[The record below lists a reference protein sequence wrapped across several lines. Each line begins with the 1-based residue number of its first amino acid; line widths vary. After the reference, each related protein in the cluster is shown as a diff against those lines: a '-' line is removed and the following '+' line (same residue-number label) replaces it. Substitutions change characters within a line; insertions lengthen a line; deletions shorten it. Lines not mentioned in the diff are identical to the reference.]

1 MASLGDKF
9 RTAREAQGATLE
21 QMASRTRIQEA
32 YLRALEEGSFDQLPE
47 RVFTKGFVRA
57 YARALELDEEE
68 CLRLFAECSAS
79 FYQDEKESEGVRTM
93 FLRKEDERK
102 ERTGRTMVVLLV
114 GGLLLLGGMVL
125 LQQQSPSR
133 SIFSRFSQQPVDPH
147 DEVVSKP
154 ARANE
159 VVEDRRSSA
168 IVPQDGASSVANAEP
183 EPEMDAGIPLEAPV
197 DTENRQPSSVEPLDD
212 VSSVSNTESVL
223 ETEAVGLS
231 AESAVDGGEATP
243 SPSSL
248 DAVPA
253 PASTTDTENVPLI
266 LEIRTLDMTWAVIR
280 SDEDKPQ
287 EVLLQAGE
295 VIRWQARDRFLLTL
309 GNAGGVEVRL
319 NGELQGPFGGAGVV
333 VRDVELRP

>member
-21 QMASRTRIQEA
+21 QMASRTRIQEV
-32 YLRALEEGSFDQLPE
+32 YLRALEEGSFGQLPE

-57 YARALELDEEE
+57 YAQSLELDEED
-68 CLRLFAECSAS
+68 CLRLFAECSTS
-79 FYQDEKESEGVRTM
+79 FYQDEKESEGVRTL

-133 SIFSRFSQQPVDPH
+133 STFSRFSQQPVDQRE
-147 DEVVSKP
+147 EVVSKP
-154 ARANE
+154 GRANE
-159 VVEDRRSSA
+159 VVEESGSPSIAPQGGVPSIAKTEPAPELDDAIPVESTVDAEDRQS
-168 IVPQDGASSVANAEP
+168 I
-183 EPEMDAGIPLEAPV
+183 L
-197 DTENRQPSSVEPLDD
+197 VEPPDD
-212 VSSVSNTESVL
+212 ASSVSNSEAAL
-223 ETEAVGLS
+223 ETDAPETF
-231 AESAVDGGEATP
+231 AESAVDDGASTP
-243 SPSSL
+243 SVLSPDS
-248 DAVPA
+248 A
-253 PASTTDTENVPLI
+253 PASTTDSENGPLV
-266 LEIRTLDMTWAVIR
+266 LEIRTLDLTWAVIR

-287 EVLLQAGE
+287 EVLLQVGE
-295 VIRWQARDRFLLTL
+295 VVRREARDRFLLTL

>member
-9 RTAREAQGATLE
+9 RTAREAREATLE
-21 QMASRTRIQEA
+21 QMVSRTRIQEA
-32 YLRALEEGSFDQLPE
+32 HLRALEADSFEQLPE

-57 YARALELDEEE
+57 YARSLELDEEE
-68 CLRLFAECSAS
+68 CLRLFAECSSS

-102 ERTGRTMVVLLV
+102 ERTSRAMVVLLV

-125 LQQQSPSR
+125 HQQQSPSR
-133 SIFSRFSQQPVDPH
+133 SIFSRFSQQPVDPR
-147 DEVVSKP
+147 DEVASKP

-159 VVEDRRSSA
+159 VVEDR
-168 IVPQDGASSVANAEP
+168 
-183 EPEMDAGIPLEAPV
+183 
-197 DTENRQPSSVEPLDD
+197 QPSLVEPPDD

-223 ETEAVGLS
+223 KTEAAGTS
-231 AESAVDGGEATP
+231 GESAVGDGASTP
-243 SPSSL
+243 SVLSPDS
-248 DAVPA
+248 A
-253 PASTTDTENVPLI
+253 PASTTDSENGPLV

-280 SDEDKPQ
+280 SDEDTPQ
-287 EVLLQAGE
+287 EVLLRTGE
-295 VIRWQARDRFLLTL
+295 VVRRQARDRFLLTL

>member
-9 RTAREAQGATLE
+9 RTAREAREATLE
-21 QMASRTRIQEA
+21 QMVSRTRIQEA
-32 YLRALEEGSFDQLPE
+32 HLRALEADSFEQLPE

-57 YARALELDEEE
+57 YARSLELDEEE
-68 CLRLFAECSAS
+68 CLRLFAECSSS

-102 ERTGRTMVVLLV
+102 ERTSRAMVVLLV

-125 LQQQSPSR
+125 HQQQSPSR
-133 SIFSRFSQQPVDPH
+133 SIFSRFSQQPVDPR
-147 DEVVSKP
+147 DEVASKP

-159 VVEDRRSSA
+159 VVKD
-168 IVPQDGASSVANAEP
+168 
-183 EPEMDAGIPLEAPV
+183 
-197 DTENRQPSSVEPLDD
+197 RQPSSVEPPDD

-223 ETEAVGLS
+223 ETEAAGTS
-231 AESAVDGGEATP
+231 GESAVGDGASTP
-243 SPSSL
+243 SVLSPDS
-248 DAVPA
+248 A
-253 PASTTDTENVPLI
+253 PASSTTDSENGPLV

-280 SDEDKPQ
+280 SDEDTPQ
-287 EVLLQAGE
+287 EVLLRTGE
-295 VIRWQARDRFLLTL
+295 VVRRQARDRFLLTL

>member
-9 RTAREAQGATLE
+9 QTAREAQGATLE

-79 FYQDEKESEGVRTM
+79 FYQDEKESEGVRTL

-102 ERTGRTMVVLLV
+102 ERTSRAMVVLLV

-133 SIFSRFSQQPVDPH
+133 SIFSRFSQQPVEPR
-147 DEVVSKP
+147 DEVVSEP
-154 ARANE
+154 TRANE
-159 VVEDRRSSA
+159 VATD
-168 IVPQDGASSVANAEP
+168 
-183 EPEMDAGIPLEAPV
+183 
-197 DTENRQPSSVEPLDD
+197 RQPSSVEPPDD

-223 ETEAVGLS
+223 ETEAPETF
-231 AESAVDGGEATP
+231 AESAVDDGEAAP
-243 SPSSL
+243 SPSSP
-248 DAVPA
+248 DSVPA
-253 PASTTDTENVPLI
+253 PASTTDSENGPLV

-280 SDEDKPQ
+280 SDEDTPH
-287 EVLLQAGE
+287 EVLLRTGE
-295 VIRWQARDRFLLTL
+295 VVRWQARDRFLLTL
-309 GNAGGVEVRL
+309 GNAGGVEARL
-319 NGELQGPFGGAGVV
+319 NGQLQGPFGESGVV
-333 VRDVELRP
+333 VRDVEIRP

>member
-68 CLRLFAECSAS
+68 GLRLFAECSAS

-102 ERTGRTMVVLLV
+102 ERTGRAMVVFLV

-125 LQQQSPSR
+125 LQQQSPSG
-133 SIFSRFSQQPVDPH
+133 SIFSRFSQQPVDPS

-159 VVEDRRSSA
+159 IVEGPGSPSIA
-168 IVPQDGASSVANAEP
+168 PQGGAP
-183 EPEMDAGIPLEAPV
+183 
-197 DTENRQPSSVEPLDD
+197 
-212 VSSVSNTESVL
+212 SVSNSETAL
-223 ETEAVGLS
+223 ETDAGETS
-231 AESAVDGGEATP
+231 ADS
-243 SPSSL
+243 
-248 DAVPA
+248 VPT
-253 PASTTDTENVPLI
+253 PASTTDSENIPLV
-266 LEIRTLDMTWAVIR
+266 LEIRTLDLTWAVIR
-280 SDEDKPQ
+280 SDEDNPQ
-287 EVLLQAGE
+287 EVLLQPDE
-295 VIRWQARDRFLLTL
+295 VVRREARDRFLLTL

-319 NGELQGPFGGAGVV
+319 NGELRGPFGEAGVV